1 MIDSEARVRIIDDTL
16 VLGSLFMLYE
26 MLMQNWGKNR
36 EWVQLGENWIS

>member
-26 MLMQNWGKNR
+26 MLMQN
-36 EWVQLGENWIS
+36 